1 MKNASYRVVVNKSSD
16 LCKVIICSDLKS
28 AVIEFTTAQID
39 FEDEIEIQIQVA
51 TTLDNVAEWK
61 TATFCAE
68 VHDDK
73 NSRTQIADD
82 TLDTCIDYL
91 RGYDNTENWKVG
103 IVICSQTCEI
113 AHEEQF

>member
-16 LCKVIICSDLKS
+16 LCKNVIICSDLES
-28 AVIEFTTAQID
+28 AVIELTTAQID
-39 FEDEIEIQIQVA
+39 FEDEIEIQVA
-51 TTLDNVAEWK
+51 TLDNGYEWK

-82 TLDTCIDYL
+82 TLDTCVDYL
-91 RGYDNTENWKVG
+91 RAYDNTENWKVG